1 MGTANRETH
10 YIYGKMSPIASN
22 ADSHSGKI
30 FFEVKNPGRAGCDLL
45 LTDSE
50 RPC

>member
-22 ADSHSGKI
+22 ANARSGKI
-30 FFEVKNPGRAGCDLL
+30 FFEVKK
-45 LTDSE
+45 SWE
-50 RPC
+50 S